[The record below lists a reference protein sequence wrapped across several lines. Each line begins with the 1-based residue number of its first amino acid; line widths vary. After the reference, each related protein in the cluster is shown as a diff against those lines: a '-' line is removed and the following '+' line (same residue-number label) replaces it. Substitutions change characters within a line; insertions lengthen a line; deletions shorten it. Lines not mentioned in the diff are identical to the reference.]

1 MNNDP
6 GSLKEVFLESLK
18 LESLRYALFT
28 ELDVTKERRAS
39 ITGHH
44 SPMKTGNRAAT
55 GTSHGDGTVDI
66 VRVREA
72 VDEHLNI
79 VPDLLRDVHTR
90 LFDNIANIWDL
101 AANAPA
107 DLVTTFEVI
116 EMYQEYVDRRALR

>member
-1 MNNDP
+1 MKDQLNNDP

-39 ITGHH
+39 VTGH
-44 SPMKTGNRAAT
+44 SPMKTGNRT
-55 GTSHGDGTVDI
+55 NGTSHGDGTVDI

-79 VPDLLRDVHTR
+79 V
-90 LFDNIANIWDL
+90 WDL
-101 AANAPA
+101 AADTPA

>member
-28 ELDVTKERRAS
+28 ELDVTKDRRAS
-39 ITGHH
+39 ITGH
-44 SPMKTGNRAAT
+44 SPTKAGNRGG

-79 VPDLLRDVHTR
+79 VPDLLRGVHTR
-90 LFDNIANIWDL
+90 LFDNIANVWDL
-101 AANAPA
+101 AADAPA